1 MYFAPVDS
9 LIASISLS
17 AAFVALCFSGVSLIL
32 HFIRRR
38 QPPEVSELWT
48 AVQEARTQ
56 HLDLLDKVEHW
67 RRRDSVRRARQG
79 AEDKQQV
86 AASEDQTPAD
96 YKKEL
101 RRRVAA
107 SGMSMAGARE

>member
-1 MYFAPVDS
+1 MDS

-17 AAFVALCFSGVSLIL
+17 AAFVALCFSTVALMI
-32 HFIRRR
+32 HWFKRKE
-38 QPPEVSELWT
+38 PPEVTEVWT
-48 AVQEARTQ
+48 AIQSLKTD

-79 AEDKQQV
+79 AEDKATAV
-86 AASEDQTPAD
+86 PLAVTPEE
-96 YKKEL
+96 KKAEL

-107 SGMSMAGARE
+107 AGLGIAGSRE

>member
-1 MYFAPVDS
+1 VDS

-48 AVQEARTQ
+48 ALQEAKTQ

-79 AEDKQQV
+79 AEDKQTE
-86 AASEDQTPAD
+86 AMTAEQTPAD
-96 YKKEL
+96 YKAEL
-101 RRRVAA
+101 RRRAMA
-107 SGMSMAGARE
+107 RGMGIAGGKE

>member
-1 MYFAPVDS
+1 MDS
-9 LIASISLS
+9 VIASISLS

-48 AVQEARTQ
+48 AVQEGRTQ

-79 AEDKQQV
+79 AEDKQTAAV
-86 AASEDQTPAD
+86 AEEQTPAEH
-96 YKKEL
+96 KIEL
-101 RRRVAA
+101 RRRAA
-107 SGMSMAGARE
+107 AAGLGIAGARE